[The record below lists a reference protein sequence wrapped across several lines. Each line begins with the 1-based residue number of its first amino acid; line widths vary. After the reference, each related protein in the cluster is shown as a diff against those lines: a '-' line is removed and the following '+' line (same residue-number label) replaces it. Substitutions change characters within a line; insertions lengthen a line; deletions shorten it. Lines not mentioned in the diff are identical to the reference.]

1 MPVKAYFGGHGKEV
15 MASMKKKHGKRAE
28 EVFYKTVNKKHQRP
42 EDKMPKVAKMSPSGD
57 IGKYRQ
63 EESVKAG
70 GFKDG
75 KTVSAAKELP
85 NK

>member
-1 MPVKAYFGGHGKEV
+1 
-15 MASMKKKHGKRAE
+15 MAKMKKKHGKRAK
-28 EVFYKTVNKKHQRP
+28 EVFYATANKRNQNP
-42 EDKMPKVAKMSPSGD
+42 EDKMPKGAKMSPSGD
-57 IGKYRQ
+57 LGTYRQ